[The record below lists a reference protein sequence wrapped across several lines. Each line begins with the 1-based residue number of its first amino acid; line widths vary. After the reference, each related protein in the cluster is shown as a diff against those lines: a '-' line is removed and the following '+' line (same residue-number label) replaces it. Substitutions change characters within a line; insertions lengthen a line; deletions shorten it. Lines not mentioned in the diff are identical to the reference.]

1 MTHLGFGSLPEPHIN
16 PPDLEGAHH
25 DLLNKMED
33 TALELRKASN
43 CLDAWEDF
51 IVELTGLDA
60 PALILAAVE
69 RSRPILENW
78 LRTHVGALQVAA
90 AELAEEENDLFA
102 PWK

>member
-1 MTHLGFGSLPEPHIN
+1 MTYFCFGSPEPHFN
-16 PPDLEGAHH
+16 PPDLEEAHY
-25 DLLNKMED
+25 DLLDKMED
-33 TALELRKASN
+33 TALDLRKAEN

-51 IVELTGLDA
+51 IVELALLDA

-78 LRTHVGALQVAA
+78 LRSHVSALQVAG